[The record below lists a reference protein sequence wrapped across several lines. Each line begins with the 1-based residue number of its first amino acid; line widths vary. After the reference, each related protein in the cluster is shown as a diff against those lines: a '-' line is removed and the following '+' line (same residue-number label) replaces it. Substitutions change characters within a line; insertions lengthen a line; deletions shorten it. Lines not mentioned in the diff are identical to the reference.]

1 MKRVVLIRSNPVA
14 PDPPVEKMADTLLQ
28 NDYSVIILA
37 WDRSKNYKAEETLIK
52 LKSGSVPIIKFGIEA
67 GYGSGMKSLKE
78 LAKFQMRIIKWLS
91 KHKKMY
97 DIIHAFDFDTGFA
110 AKICAKIYSKK
121 FVYHIL
127 DFYVESHNMAKNK
140 IGNVIKRAEIKVIN
154 KSDLTIIC
162 TEKRKE
168 QIVGSHPKKLV
179 VIHNTPQNNTKIDS
193 DFVLPCDKDK
203 CKIAYVGVLGETR
216 CILEI
221 AEYVSKDKRFEFHV
235 GGFGYLEEKIKQY
248 ADKYENIFYY
258 GKLPYEKTLALE
270 KQCDIM
276 TAIYDP
282 SVPNH
287 KYAAPNKFYES
298 LMLGKPIVM
307 AKNTGFDEILEAERI
322 GYLMDYSSEGL
333 AQALEYLY
341 NHREQWSEMKERS
354 NSLYEND
361 YSWKIMQQRIEKE
374 YSLL

>member
-14 PDPPVEKMADTLLQ
+14 PDPPVEKMADALIQ
-28 NDYSVIILA
+28 NGYSVIILA
-37 WDRSKNYKAEETLIK
+37 WDRSKNYKAKETLIRV
-52 LKSGSVPIIKFGIEA
+52 KSGNVQIIKFGIEA
-67 GYGSGMKSLKE
+67 SYGSGMKSLKE
-78 LAKFQMRIIKWLS
+78 LVKFQMRIFKWLS
-91 KHKKMY
+91 KNRKTY
-97 DIIHAFDFDTGFA
+97 DIIHAFDFDTGLA
-110 AKICAKIYSKK
+110 ANICAKIYSKK

-127 DFYVESHNMAKNK
+127 DFYVESHNMAKSK
-140 IGNVIKRAEIKVIN
+140 IGNVIKRVEIKVIN
-154 KSDLTIIC
+154 KSDLTVIC

-168 QIVGSHPKKLV
+168 QIVGSHPKKLI
-179 VIHNTPQNNTKIDS
+179 VIHNTPQNNIKIDS
-193 DFVLPCDKDK
+193 SFVPQGNRNK
-203 CKIAYVGVLGETR
+203 CKIVYVGVLGETR
-216 CILEI
+216 YIIEI

-282 SVPNH
+282 DVPNH

-298 LMLGKPIVM
+298 LMLGKPVIM
-307 AKNTGFDEILEAERI
+307 AKNTGFDEILETEKI

-333 AQALEYLY
+333 VQALEYLY
-341 NHREQWSEMKERS
+341 NHRDQWSGMKERS

-361 YSWKIMQQRIEKE
+361 FSWEIMQQRIKKE
-374 YSLL
+374 YLLL